1 VDIQA
6 MRDNI
11 KYKQNLIDELV
22 LDNTILVQMVL
33 RLYDGRFLTK
43 EEEGIMAELY
53 EKYA

>member
-1 VDIQA
+1 MDIQA
-6 MRDNI
+6 LKDNI
-11 KYKQNLIDELV
+11 KYKQTLIDELI